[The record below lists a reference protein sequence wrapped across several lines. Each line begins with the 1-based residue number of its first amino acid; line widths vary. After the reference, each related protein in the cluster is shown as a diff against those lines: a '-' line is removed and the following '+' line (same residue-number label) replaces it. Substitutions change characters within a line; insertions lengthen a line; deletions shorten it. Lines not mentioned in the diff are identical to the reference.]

1 MIIRAIEPRDD
12 AAMAAIVR
20 RSLEAHGLNVPG
32 TAYFDPEL
40 DHLSAHYG
48 AATDRT
54 YFVAEKD
61 GEVVGGAGCSP
72 VPGADGVAELQKLY
86 VAAAWRHR
94 GIARGLTA
102 AVEEVARTA
111 GFSTL
116 YLETHHDLVAAVAL
130 YRALGYRESG
140 EPLPSSPH
148 TAMDVFFEKSL

>member
-40 DHLSAHYG
+40 DHLSAHY
-48 AATDRT
+48 
-54 YFVAEKD
+54 
-61 GEVVGGAGCSP
+61 
-72 VPGADGVAELQKLY
+72 

-102 AVEEVARTA
+102 AVEEFARTA

-140 EPLPSSPH
+140 EPLPSSLH

>member
-1 MIIRAIEPRDD
+1 MVIRAIEPHDD

-20 RSLEAHGLNVPG
+20 RSLEAHGLDVPG

-40 DHLSAHYG
+40 DRLSAHYG
-48 AATDRT
+48 AAADRA
-54 YFVAEKD
+54 YFVAEED

-86 VAAAWRHR
+86 VAAAWRR
-94 GIARGLTA
+94 QGIARGLTA
-102 AVEEVARTA
+102 AVEEFARTA

-130 YRALGYRESG
+130 YRALGYRESS

-148 TAMDVFFEKSL
+148 TTMDAFFEKSL